1 MALAYAERHLPRSPL
16 LLFYGDDFADFI
28 ATFEPARDLAYLP
41 DVIRLEAAR
50 GHAYHAADAVPL
62 DPAALAQVPSDRLP
76 DLVFSPH
83 PSLSILSSIH
93 PVATIWAMNGG
104 GLEPGPIKPWTG
116 ETALVVRP
124 RLLVDVLRLEPA
136 EAAFLQALAGGATLG
151 AAAEDAS
158 ALRGFDLA
166 AALVRLLQSGAFTA
180 IRKDNTNGH

>member
-1 MALAYAERHLPRSPL
+1 MALAYAERHPPRSPL
-16 LLFYGDDFADFI
+16 LLFYGDDFADFV

-50 GHAYHAADAVPL
+50 GHAYHAADAVP
-62 DPAALAQVPSDRLP
+62 
-76 DLVFSPH
+76 
-83 PSLSILSSIH
+83 
-93 PVATIWAMNGG
+93 
-104 GLEPGPIKPWTG
+104 LEPGPIKPWTG